1 MLTPNRQHKYK
12 CGSFPAHSFS
22 GANSQAVAR
31 VWRRLFSWT
40 GLHRTNKS
48 AVGFKPKSY
57 SISGNKTKAR
67 SYAK

>member
-1 MLTPNRQHKYK
+1 MLRPNRQHKYK

-22 GANSQAVAR
+22 GTNFQAVAR

-57 SISGNKTKAR
+57 SSSGNKAKAR